1 MKKLIVLLF
10 IISFSFQFSQAAGLG
25 AGINAGIL
33 KFKKEDTKNLYTSK
47 FIYNPYL
54 KLIIHRG
61 LAIELS
67 YEAGYNKKILN
78 ITDGEDS
85 TLKITGIN
93 ICAVYRFPIIK
104 IIPYLKVGYAR
115 YNFKQD
121 IESNTAHYQLEDH
134 KSTIIIG
141 GGVNLGLL
149 AGFYLNAEITY
160 TPLKIKPFDQ
170 EMDYKGMRFLAGVGW
185 QFNLF

>member
-1 MKKLIVLLF
+1 MKKLIILLF
-10 IISFSFQFSQAAGLG
+10 FITFLFQFTQAAGFG

-33 KFKKEDTKNLYTSK
+33 KFKKEDTKDLYGSK
-47 FIYNPYL
+47 FIYTPYL

-61 LAIELS
+61 LALELS
-67 YEAGYNKKILN
+67 YEAGYKNKVLN
-78 ITDGEDS
+78 IYDEEES

-115 YNFKQD
+115 YNFKQE
-121 IESNTAHYQLEDH
+121 IENNISNYRLEDH
-134 KSTIIIG
+134 KSTIIVG

-149 AGFYLNAEITY
+149 GGFYLNAEITY

-170 EMDYKGMRFLAGVGW
+170 EMDFKGMRFLAGVGW